1 MSSYVRHFACAYWVL
16 GSDHDCLVLTVSC
29 DSRTS
34 PLANWVSILLIRAIR
49 SAIDRLVPPISSVQ
63 STLWASVIG
72 EGPIL
77 LTAIR
82 NWIANRMILVM
93 HLLA

>member
-16 GSDHDCLVLTVSC
+16 GCDNDCLVLTVSC

-34 PLANWVSILLIRAIR
+34 PLANWVSILLISAIR
-49 SAIDRLVPPISSVQ
+49 SAINGLVPPISSVQ
-63 STLWASVIG
+63 SALGTPVIG

-77 LTAIR
+77 LTAVR
-82 NWIANRMILVM
+82 NWIANRMVLVM
-93 HLLA
+93 HLMA